1 MKKLTIIAALM
12 LLVGGTVQGQ
22 SAQPAAAGEQAGNR
36 QVVDGIVA
44 VVGQTIIKNSDVE
57 QAYSQVRLRQGVQN
71 AQSER
76 CNLLESMLISKLM
89 VHKGLLDSV
98 EVSDDRVEEQV
109 KYYLDQQ
116 VKQVGGKENLRAVYG
131 AGYDELHDQYF
142 DILHDREL
150 SHRVEMELTDNIK
163 VTPAEVQEYFATY
176 PVDSLPEIGEQYEVS
191 EITIQPVISEA
202 ERDRVRGELAELR
215 ERIIKGEKF
224 SMLAKLYSQDPGSA
238 AKGGELGFFGR
249 GEMVSEFEVAAFSLK
264 PGEVSDI
271 IETQFGFHILQL
283 IERRGNTVNARHILM
298 QPKTSSED
306 LLRARIK
313 LDSVAQEIRQGHISF
328 VEAAKM
334 YSDGPS
340 AKMGGTVSNPQT
352 GDTRF
357 DKAVFGQLYPGIGI
371 VAMEEGEVSNATPIQ
386 NAEGKNA
393 YCLIQLTKKIPA
405 HKANLADDYD
415 RIAAAALQAAKNKK
429 IVEWCNRMVKT
440 TYIRIADEYKGCPD
454 FQVSWPK

>member
-1 MKKLTIIAALM
+1 MMKKLTIIAALA
-12 LLVGGTVQGQ
+12 LVACGI
-22 SAQPAAAGEQAGNR
+22 SRAQNR

-44 VVGQTIIKNSDVE
+44 VVGQTIIKNSDIE
-57 QAYSQVRLRQGVQN
+57 QAYTQVRLRQGVQN
-71 AQSER
+71 AQAER

-89 VHKGLLDSV
+89 VHKGLIDSV
-98 EVSDDRVEEQV
+98 EVSDESVEEQV

-116 VKQVGGKENLRAVYG
+116 VKQVGGKEKLRETYG
-131 AGYDELHDQYF
+131 YGYDELHDQYF
-142 DILHDREL
+142 DILHDRML
-150 SHRVEMELTDNIK
+150 SQRVEMELTDNIK
-163 VTPAEVQEYFATY
+163 VTPAEVQAYFATF
-176 PVDSLPEIGEQYEVS
+176 PTDSLPEIPDQYEVS
-191 EITIQPVISEA
+191 EITVQPVVSEA

-249 GEMVSEFEVAAFSLK
+249 GEMVSEFEVAAFALK

-271 IETQFGFHILQL
+271 VETQFGFHILQL
-283 IERRGNTVNARHILM
+283 IERRGNTVNVRHILM
-298 QPKTSSED
+298 QPKASSED

-313 LDSVAQEIRQGHISF
+313 LDSLAQEIRQGNISF
-328 VEAAKM
+328 AEAAQK

-340 AKMGGTVSNPQT
+340 AKMGGAVSNPQT

-357 DKAVFGQLYPGIGI
+357 DKAAFGMLYPGIGI
-371 VAMEEGEVSNATPIQ
+371 VAMEEGEVSNATQVQ
-386 NAEGKNA
+386 NAEGKSA
-393 YCLIQLTKKIPA
+393 YCLIQLTKKTPA

-415 RIAAAALQAAKNKK
+415 RISSAALQAAKNRK
-429 IVEWCNRMVKT
+429 IVEWCNRMIKT
-440 TYIRIADEYKGCPD
+440 TYIRISDEYKDCPD